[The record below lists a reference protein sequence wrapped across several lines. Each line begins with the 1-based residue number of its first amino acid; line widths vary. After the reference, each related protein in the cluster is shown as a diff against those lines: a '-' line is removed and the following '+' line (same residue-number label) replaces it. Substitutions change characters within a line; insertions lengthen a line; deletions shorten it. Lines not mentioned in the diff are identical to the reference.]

1 MVEKSEKCI
10 KKGGKLSARELKG
23 LIDKSYEKTNTDF
36 GDWKV
41 DPSLSDHEVKV
52 FTHDKTGKTAVV
64 HRGTASMNDWY
75 IDSLYARG
83 KDITNTR
90 RYKHS
95 ADIQKRA
102 EEKYGS
108 ANVTTVGH
116 SLGKK
121 LAEVGKNSHEIIGLN
136 GATNITDALKPT
148 ADNEF
153 NVRSSVDGVSALLA
167 PKSKNVLT
175 IPSASFNPLTEHATG
190 ILDRVDPDTMIG
202 RGHIAKLPK
211 KHLKSLIKG
220 LPKKKG
226 EKFNITGKSKKDLVD
241 YCCDACGL

>member
-1 MVEKSEKCI
+1 MVKKSE

-23 LIDKSYEKTNTDF
+23 LIDKSYDKENTDF

-41 DPSLSDHEVKV
+41 DPSLSDPEVKV
-52 FTHDKTGKTAVV
+52 FTNDKTGKTAVV
-64 HRGTASMNDWY
+64 HRGTYSANDWY
-75 IDSLYARG
+75 LDSLYARG
-83 KDITNTR
+83 KDITNSR

-95 ADIQKRA
+95 ADIQKKA
-102 EEKYGS
+102 EEKYG
-108 ANVTTVGH
+108 ADNVTTVGH

-153 NVRSSVDGVSALLA
+153 NVRSSGDVVSGLLA
-167 PKSKNVLT
+167 PKDKNILT
-175 IPSASFNPLTEHATG
+175 IPSASFNPLTEHQTG
-190 ILDRVDPDTMIG
+190 ILDRVDPDTQIG

-226 EKFNITGKSKKDLVD
+226 DKYNITGKSKKDLVD
-241 YCCDACGL
+241 YCCDACGLD